1 MNQLSNTSLNECLN
15 LFKGKNVTVLLLN
28 GTCLS
33 GRLKEGVDYTSK
45 LTMSVHI
52 EKLEREDFY
61 DCVISKDVICAI
73 KFRPDD

>member
-1 MNQLSNTSLNECLN
+1 MNQLSNSSLNECLN
-15 LFKGKNVTVLLLN
+15 LFKGKNVTLLLLN
-28 GTCLS
+28 GISLS

-61 DCVISKDVICAI
+61 DYVISKDVICAI